1 MRSVLTTL
9 TAGLF
14 LSSLLAS
21 TATYSSETM
30 LHPDAEAGK
39 AKATACTACH
49 MADGNSMVPSFPKLA
64 GQQPGY
70 IAKQL
75 ADFKSGARSDDT
87 MKGMVAALSEQDML
101 DLDAYYAGQNQT
113 AGTISKDQEES
124 ARAGEVIYRGG
135 VSKYAVTACMAC
147 HGPDGKG
154 VQPNFPRLSGQHAAY
169 IEKQLLA
176 FKDGSRND
184 PMMNGIA
191 FPLSTEQIKDLSAYI
206 SGLY

>member
-1 MRSVLTTL
+1 MRSVLTTI

-14 LSSLLAS
+14 LSSLFAGP
-21 TATYSSETM
+21 AAYSSETM
-30 LHPDAEAGK
+30 LYPDAEAGK
-39 AKATACTACH
+39 AKAAACTACH
-49 MADGNSMVPSFPKLA
+49 MADGNSIVTSFPKLA
-64 GQQPGY
+64 GQQHGY

-87 MKGMVAALSEQDML
+87 MKGMVAALSKQDML

-135 VSKYAVTACMAC
+135 LSKYAVTACMAC

-191 FPLSTEQIKDLSAYI
+191 FPLSAEQIKDLSAYI

>member
-9 TAGLF
+9 AAGLA
-14 LSSLLAS
+14 LSLSLAS
-21 TATYSSETM
+21 THVYASE
-30 LHPDAEAGK
+30 DAQHGDPEAGK
-39 AKATACTACH
+39 TKSATCVACH
-49 MADGNSMVPSFPKLA
+49 MTDGNSVVPTFPKIA

-75 ADFKSGARSDDT
+75 ADFKSGTRSDDT

-101 DLDAYYAGQNQT
+101 DLDAYYSSQKQNP
-113 AGTISKDQEES
+113 GEISKDQEEV
-124 ARAGEVIYRGG
+124 ALAGQAIYRAGVAEF
-135 VSKYAVTACMAC
+135 SVTACMAC
-147 HGPDGKG
+147 HGPAGKG
-154 VQPNFPRLSGQHAAY
+154 LQPNFPRLSGQHATY

-191 FPLSTEQIKDLSAYI
+191 FPLSAEQIKSLAVYI